1 MNITKFH
8 NTLIFNYGESQSNIL
23 LFYFHQQRIKTSTI
37 VKFLLMSIAQ
47 VLKKNGEYKNLGP
60 CSRRPGLIRKLFG
73 PTLAI

>member
-8 NTLIFNYGESQSNIL
+8 NILIFNYGESQYNIL

-47 VLKKNGEYKNLGP
+47 VLKKMENIKTWAYVHD
-60 CSRRPGLIRKLFG
+60 
-73 PTLAI
+73 AQA